1 MKEQAIRNNHKIHRG
16 RLIAWGPLLF
26 FGCLFSFAAAAQS
39 TGTVRLRIANQFG
52 KDPLR
57 LEQPYATLHGDSLEL
72 SRFVYYLS
80 NVQLTARN
88 KKVWK
93 QPESYHLLEV
103 EDEGPSTFE
112 IILKDVPEGEYS
124 ELSFA
129 VGVDSLRNHSGDQV
143 GALDTD
149 NGMFWMWET
158 GYVFLKAEGFFL
170 RSGEAKKAMVYHI
183 GRDDCYQRTS
193 LKMGPKPLTVK
204 KGNTATIDV
213 VADARLLFGG
223 FPGAAIQLKAPQGNE
238 SISVMGGPKAAQVS
252 RNYARMFYLK
262 R

>member
-1 MKEQAIRNNHKIHRG
+1 MKEQAIQNERNTHQEQFIARG
-16 RLIAWGPLLF
+16 LVLL
-26 FGCLFSFAAAAQS
+26 FGCLFSITSLAQS
-39 TGTVRLRIANQFG
+39 SGTVRLRIANQFG
-52 KDPLR
+52 KDSLR

-80 NVQLTARN
+80 NVQLTDRN

-103 EDEGPSTFE
+103 GDESPSTFE

-124 ELSFA
+124 EISFA

-183 GRDDCYQRTS
+183 GRDDCYQRTN
-193 LKMGPKPLTVK
+193 LKLDSKPLTVK
-204 KGNTATIDV
+204 KGTTSTIDV